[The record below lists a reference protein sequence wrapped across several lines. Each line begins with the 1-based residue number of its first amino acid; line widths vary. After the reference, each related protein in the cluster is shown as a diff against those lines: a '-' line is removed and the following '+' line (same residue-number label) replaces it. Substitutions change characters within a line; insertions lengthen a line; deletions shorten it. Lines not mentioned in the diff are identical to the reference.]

1 MLSFLEPK
9 PKFRI
14 TPFLKLNYFV
24 PVPLYPYEFE
34 TVVKN
39 RRTAENRR
47 WYFGP
52 SQLLTSLVFTCFQKF
67 VMRGALTL
75 RALLIPYLN

>member
-24 PVPLYPYEFE
+24 PVLLYPYEFE

-39 RRTAENRR
+39 RRTAVGILDQVS
-47 WYFGP
+47 Y
-52 SQLLTSLVFTCFQKF
+52 
-67 VMRGALTL
+67 
-75 RALLIPYLN
+75 